1 MARKNSARLVPAVAL
16 GAIVLAHP
24 AHAQIAKDDV
34 LAESDDAFGTT
45 VGLESTGIYTD
56 RDTRGFS
63 PLDAGNVRI
72 DGIYFDQASFLTNK
86 LRQTTAIRVGFGAV
100 ETPFVAPTGV
110 VDHRLR
116 PFPKDMGGSLS
127 YTRYYYGGAFYEGE
141 FRVPVVKDRIAIS
154 GGYGYSEFGQSDG
167 AQSVSWGVTLK
178 ANIRVGRFELAPFYG
193 GGKFTRNDA
202 KVIALVSD
210 GYLPEVTPTNKYLGQ
225 DWARGA
231 HDHGNY
237 GATLKGSITD
247 HLYFRGGLFHSLAN
261 KKKSFSEIYRIQAD
275 DGRSLHY
282 VLADPPQQVNSTSGE
297 GLFVLH
303 YRNDRTQHRFYAGY
317 RARDRVTETDGSD
330 FINLGSAIFGQY
342 DRIAKP
348 DFQFTEVNRGRVK
361 QSSWLL
367 GYVGFLKD
375 VGQINI
381 GLQKARYRATITY
394 GETGEVG
401 AERAD
406 PWLYNAALRLN
417 VAPHLI
423 AYAATQRGLEDS
435 GLAPESAINRNEQLP
450 AARSTQ
456 YEGGLRYDFGKAQ
469 LVLAAFQITKPNF
482 GYDAD
487 RRFVVLADQRH
498 RGVEFSLA
506 GHFDKRFDIL
516 VGGYLMDP
524 SVNGPGRDAG
534 LVGPRPTGVPKFYG
548 RLDASWHTGLPGATT
563 FTASVEHLGARPAT
577 ATEFAHLGGKQL
589 MLPSVTT
596 LDLGSRHVI
605 PVGPTTLGVRMLVR
619 NLFDAKAWHVP
630 SPDVLFT
637 RHRRSLLI
645 VASLDF

>member
-1 MARKNSARLVPAVAL
+1 MAITRSARLVLAIAL
-16 GAIVLAHP
+16 GAVAIASP
-24 AHAQIAKDDV
+24 AQAQNAKDDV

-116 PFPKDMGGSLS
+116 SMPKEAGGTLT
-127 YTRYYYGGAFYEGE
+127 YTRYYYGGSFYEGE
-141 FRVPVVKDRIAIS
+141 FRLPVKEDRIAIS
-154 GGYGYSEFGQSDG
+154 GGYGYSKFGQSDG
-167 AQSVSWGVTLK
+167 SQSESWGITLK
-178 ANIRVGRFELAPFYG
+178 ANIRIGRFELAPFYG
-193 GGKFTRNDA
+193 GGEFNRNDA
-202 KVIALVSD
+202 KVVALVSD
-210 GYLPEVTPTNKYLGQ
+210 GYLPEVTPRNKYLGQ
-225 DWARGA
+225 DWSRGA

-247 HLYFRGGLFHSLAN
+247 HLYFRGGLFHSLGN
-261 KKKSFSEIYRIQAD
+261 KKKSFSEIYRIEAAD
-275 DGRSLHY
+275 GASQHY

-303 YRNDRTQHRFYAGY
+303 YRNERMQHRFYAGY
-317 RARDRVTETDGSD
+317 RARDRLTETDGSD
-330 FINLGSAIFGQY
+330 FINLGTAIFGQY
-342 DRIAKP
+342 DRIDKP
-348 DFQFTEVNRGRVK
+348 EFEFTEVNRGKVR

-375 VGQINI
+375 VGQINL
-381 GLQKARYRATITY
+381 GLQKARYRASIAY
-394 GETGEVG
+394 GDSGVID
-401 AERAD
+401 AERDD

-417 VAPHLI
+417 IAPRLI

-469 LVLAAFQITKPNF
+469 LVVAAFQITKPNF
-482 GYDAD
+482 GYDAE
-487 RRFVVLADQRH
+487 RRFVILGDQRH

-506 GHFDKRFDIL
+506 GHFNERIDLL
-516 VGGYLMDP
+516 VGGYVMDP
-524 SVNGPGRDAG
+524 SVTGPGRAAG

-548 RLDASWHTGLPGATT
+548 RLDASFHTGLPGALSL
-563 FTASVEHLGARPAT
+563 TASVEHLGARPAT
-577 ATEFAHLGGKQL
+577 ATEFDHLGGKQL

-596 LDLGSRHVI
+596 LDLGTRNVV
-605 PVGPTTLGVRMLVR
+605 PVGKTTLGVRMLLR
-619 NLFDAKAWHVP
+619 NLFDAKAWHAS

-637 RHRRSLLI
+637 RHRRSVLI